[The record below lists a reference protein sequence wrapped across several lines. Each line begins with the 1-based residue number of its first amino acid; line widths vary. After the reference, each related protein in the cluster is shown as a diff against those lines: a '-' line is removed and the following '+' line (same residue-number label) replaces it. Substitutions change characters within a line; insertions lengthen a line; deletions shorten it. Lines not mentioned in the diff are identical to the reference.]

1 MSDRNRIRLAGLALA
16 LPLILPLTLGGCDIV
31 GDVASSTVSGVA
43 DGTKTV
49 VSWFQGGSQQQAG
62 TNQAAVQPAAS
73 TTAAMPPPAAAPATP
88 VQSAPLAA
96 PAPVQQEQLK

>member
-1 MSDRNRIRLAGLALA
+1 MSDRNWIRWAGPALALA
-16 LPLILPLTLGGCDIV
+16 LPLVLGGCNIV

-49 VSWFQGGSQQQAG
+49 VSWFQGGGSQQTASS
-62 TNQAAVQPAAS
+62 QPAAQPS
-73 TTAAMPPPAAAPATP
+73 SADSGGASMPPPAAAPAAP

-96 PAPVQQEQLK
+96 PAPVQQQPLN